1 VIEGESDNFI
11 MRDGDSFDAGLN
23 LGVGHHISKTI
34 LVNFRT
40 YFGAIKRENEIRGI
54 ILNLGVE
61 YRIW

>member
-1 VIEGESDNFI
+1 

-23 LGVGHHISKTI
+23 LGVGYHISKTI

-40 YFGAIKRENEIRGI
+40 YFGAVKRENEIRGI